1 MKYNLMTFK
10 DVDWS
15 FVDHVEDADLRFK
28 TVTVIMK
35 NGNKFTV
42 SLPKELFDQ
51 WYNETYGFGFSAVQQ
66 GIVLVLMII
75 CVGAIIGFAI
85 YSSVH

>member
-42 SLPKELFDQ
+42 SLPKELFDGL
-51 WYNETYGFGFSAVQQ
+51 WTAGENH
-66 GIVLVLMII
+66 VLDQDAKWHDDHFL
-75 CVGAIIGFAI
+75 GDGDL
-85 YSSVH
+85 H